1 MKESLSFQRIINEL
15 QQFWIGQ
22 NCVVIPPCHSEIS
35 TILLHPLIF
44 FQAIQP
50 AHCSSVCIQTL
61 HEPQQ
66 NRQGKHPTRT
76 QQQHTVQVTF
86 TASPENI
93 QEAILTSLSTLGIT
107 GLTQDLQ
114 LHHSSVHSTVL
125 NTHANGWQA
134 WLNGTLII
142 EYRHYQQ
149 INQHPCQLSSIHYHV
164 EPLAIAVQSVESVYD
179 LCWSHDKGDPVYYR
193 DLFLEHEI
201 DMYSYHRNNTR
212 PEDIV
217 TLFECYINQATIL
230 IKENKIKSSFSL
242 LTKAIHAYETMVSN
256 NHTSITAP
264 QCLAPIHRLLAD
276 IAESYNKKTQ
286 PTVSSHSHPI

>member
-1 MKESLSFQRIINEL
+1 MNEL
-15 QQFWIGQ
+15 QQFWINQ
-22 NCVVIPPCHSEIS
+22 NCLIIPPHHTEIS
-35 TILLHPLIF
+35 SILLHPLVF
-44 FQAIQP
+44 FQATQP
-50 AHCSSVCIQTL
+50 THSQSVCIQTL

-76 QQQHTVQVTF
+76 QQRHTVHVTF
-86 TASPENI
+86 TSPPANA
-93 QEAILTSLSTLGIT
+93 QETILTSLSTLGIT

-114 LHHSSVHSTVL
+114 LRHSPSYSTIL
-125 NTHANGWQA
+125 NTHANGWQV
-134 WLNGTLII
+134 WLNGVLII

-149 INQHPCQLSSIHYHV
+149 INQHPCQLSTIHYHV

-179 LCWSHDKGDPVYYR
+179 ICWSHHKGDPVYYR

-201 DMYSYHRNNTR
+201 DMHSYHRANTR

-217 TLFECYINQATIL
+217 TLFECYINQATML

-264 QCLAPIHRLLAD
+264 QFLAPIHRLLAD
-276 IAESYNKKTQ
+276 IAGFYKNKTQ
-286 PTVSSHSHPI
+286 PSTSSHSHPI